1 MIITIVVIGVIVWMA
16 VLGVSAL
23 RSRGSEEVPANLAP
37 GETDEVMET
46 KRLERAQQAAVLLSA
61 FLAVGI
67 PLYYLGEPARQES
80 FVDAYAEE
88 SVARGLAHFEEY
100 QCASCHGADGGGG
113 AATYVEKRSGVTV
126 SWAAPSINDVFYRYD
141 RDEVR
146 YWLVYGRQ
154 NSPMPAWGLDGGGP
168 MNEQQ
173 IEELIDYLESD
184 QFSIS
189 QEEAVGQVESKIAT
203 AVSQLGTAR
212 ASVED
217 QILQQRQLIANIERA
232 SELEPIMADIL
243 ARADTLG
250 DTLGDGIDTDG
261 DGVADAKETEVN
273 QLTAETRQALLLPGV
288 EPVTFAADNPATN
301 GTPDLEVAQT
311 IVDTYRDLADSG
323 RAPVLQTYADAIE
336 ALITG
341 GGGEDTTDT
350 DGDGLTDTAETQ
362 IPGQV
367 TLAIGAITND
377 YAPTSLDPANPES
390 VSGVV
395 DSETAATALTELNTL
410 YTNVRLNATNGDTL
424 LADANESLSF
434 LEQAL
439 AEEAWSFDFEGV
451 AAHAFDGNVE
461 RATRVVGVF
470 EAYCARC
477 HTSGYSAGPAF
488 AQEAGSGG
496 FGPALYE
503 GRPAVQFLSDEALRD
518 FLIVGA
524 VANQPYGVNGMGN
537 GRMPGFGEVLS
548 EEDLLDLAHWLR
560 QGNLMGKGDS

>member
-67 PLYYLGEPARQES
+67 PLYYLGEPARQDS
-80 FVDAYAEE
+80 FVEAYAEE

-100 QCASCHGADGGGG
+100 LCASCHGADGGGG
-113 AATYVEKRSGVTV
+113 AASYVEKRSGVTV
-126 SWAAPSINDVFYRYD
+126 SWAAPSINDVFYRYE

-173 IEELIDYLESD
+173 IEELLDYLESD

-189 QEEAVGQVESKIAT
+189 QDEAVGQVETKIST
-203 AVSQLGTAR
+203 AVSQLGTAQ

-217 QILQQRQLIANIERA
+217 QILQQRQRIANIERA

-243 ARADTLG
+243 DRAGTLG
-250 DTLGDGIDTDG
+250 DTLGEGIDTDG
-261 DGVADAKETEVN
+261 DGVADAKETELN
-273 QLTAETRQALLLPGV
+273 QLTTETRQALLLPGV
-288 EPVTFAADNPATN
+288 EPVTLAADNPATN
-301 GTPDLEVAQT
+301 GTPDLEVAQA
-311 IVDTYRDLADSG
+311 IVDTYRDLADTG

-336 ALITG
+336 ALITD

-377 YAPTSLDPANPES
+377 YAPTNLDPANPES

-410 YTNVRLNATNGDTL
+410 YTNVRLNATNRDTL

-451 AAHAFDGNVE
+451 AAHAFDGDVE

-496 FGPALYE
+496 FGPAIFE
-503 GRPAVQFLSDEALRD
+503 GRPAVQFLSDEDLKD

-524 VANQPYGVNGMGN
+524 VPNQPYGVNGMGS

-560 QGNLMGKGDS
+560 EGNLMGKGDS